1 MGKPIV
7 AIVGRPNVGKS
18 TLFNIFANSRISI
31 VEDTPGVTR
40 DRLYAEGDWLDN
52 QFMMVDTG
60 GIEIMNSDAIAVS
73 IRQQAEIAI
82 KEADVILFVCDARSG
97 IVQEDADVARI
108 LRKSGKPI
116 VLAVNKADSP
126 KQELNVYEFYNLGLG
141 EPFPISA
148 ANHLGIGDLLDA
160 VVAKF
165 PQNKAGVFDNDE
177 DQIKVALIGRPNVG
191 KSSIFNSLVGQ
202 ERSIVSDVAG
212 TTRDAIDTPV
222 VRNGQKYLFI
232 DTAGMRRKGKIDEPI
247 EKYSIIRSLRAVDRS
262 DVVLMV
268 IDAVD
273 GVTEQDKKIAGYA
286 HEAGKGIVIVV
297 NKWDAYEK
305 DENSTLRYTETLR
318 KELIFMQYA
327 PVVYVSALTKQRI
340 HRLPEVINYV
350 AEQNAMRVATSVLN
364 QVIADAVAINP
375 PPTEKGQ
382 RLKILYATQ
391 VKIKPPTFV
400 IFVNEPEI
408 MHFSYQ
414 RYLENKLRE
423 AFGFEGTPLSMIIRG
438 KKKTNRGWI
447 NGCNDV
453 CIMVCRWF
461 CVWLST
467 FGAVAG

>member
-40 DRLYAEGDWLDN
+40 DRLYADTEWLDN
-52 QFMMVDTG
+52 EFMMVDTG
-60 GIEIMNSDAIAVS
+60 GIEIMNTDKIAVS
-73 IRQQAEIAI
+73 IRQQAQIAI
-82 KEADVILFVCDARSG
+82 AEADVILFVCDARAG
-97 IVQEDADVARI
+97 ITHEDAEVAKM
-108 LRKSGKPI
+108 LRQSKKPI
-116 VLAVNKADSP
+116 VLAINKADSP
-126 KQELNVYEFYNLGLG
+126 KQEMEIFEFYNLGIG
-141 EPFPISA
+141 EPIPVSA
-148 ANHLGIGDLLDA
+148 ANHLGLGDLLDA
-160 VVAKF
+160 VVEKF
-165 PQNKAGVFDNDE
+165 PETSAYGEDGNEDE
-177 DQIKVALIGRPNVG
+177 IKVALIGRPNVG
-191 KSSIFNSLVGQ
+191 KSSIFNTLVGE

-222 VRNGQKYLFI
+222 IIEGQKFLFI
-232 DTAGMRRKGKIDEPI
+232 DTAGMRRKARIDEPI

-268 IDAVD
+268 IDAID

-286 HEAGKGIVIVV
+286 HEAGKGIVLVV
-297 NKWDAYEK
+297 NKWDLYDK
-305 DENSTLRYTETLR
+305 DNTSTLRYTENLR
-318 KELIFMQYA
+318 RELVFMQYA
-327 PVVYVSALTKQRI
+327 PVVFVSAMTKQRI
-340 HRLPEVINYV
+340 HRLPVVIHYV
-350 AEQNAMRVATSVLN
+350 AEQNAMRISTSVLN
-364 QVIADAVAINP
+364 QVVEDAIAINP

-423 AFGFEGTPLSMIIRG
+423 AFGFEGTPLQMIIRG
-438 KKKTNRGWI
+438 KNEEE
-447 NGCNDV
+447 
-453 CIMVCRWF
+453 
-461 CVWLST
+461 
-467 FGAVAG
+467 

>member
-40 DRLYAEGDWLDN
+40 DRLYADTEWLDN
-52 QFMMVDTG
+52 EFMMVDTG
-60 GIEIMNSDAIAVS
+60 GIEIMNTDKIAVS
-73 IRQQAEIAI
+73 IRQQAQIAI
-82 KEADVILFVCDARSG
+82 AEADVTLFVCDARAG
-97 IVQEDADVARI
+97 ITHEDAEVAKM
-108 LRKSGKPI
+108 LRQSKKPI
-116 VLAVNKADSP
+116 VLAINKADSP
-126 KQELNVYEFYNLGLG
+126 KQEMEIFEFYNLGIG
-141 EPFPISA
+141 EPIPVSA
-148 ANHLGIGDLLDA
+148 ANHLGLGDLLDA
-160 VVAKF
+160 VVEKF
-165 PQNKAGVFDNDE
+165 PETSAYGEDGNEDE
-177 DQIKVALIGRPNVG
+177 IKVALIGRPNVG
-191 KSSIFNSLVGQ
+191 KSSIFNTLVGE

-222 VRNGQKYLFI
+222 IREGQKFLFI
-232 DTAGMRRKGKIDEPI
+232 DTAGMRRKARIDEPI

-268 IDAVD
+268 IDAID

-286 HEAGKGIVIVV
+286 HEAGKGIVLVV
-297 NKWDAYEK
+297 NKWDLYDK
-305 DENSTLRYTETLR
+305 DNTSTLRYTENLR
-318 KELIFMQYA
+318 RELVFMQYA
-327 PVVYVSALTKQRI
+327 PVVFVSAMTKQRI
-340 HRLPEVINYV
+340 HRLPEVIHYV
-350 AEQNAMRVATSVLN
+350 AEQNAMRISTSVLN
-364 QVIADAVAINP
+364 QVVEDAIAINP

-423 AFGFEGTPLSMIIRG
+423 AFGFEGTPLQMIIRG
-438 KKKTNRGWI
+438 KNEEE
-447 NGCNDV
+447 
-453 CIMVCRWF
+453 
-461 CVWLST
+461 
-467 FGAVAG
+467 

>member
-40 DRLYAEGDWLDN
+40 DRLYADTEWLDN
-52 QFMMVDTG
+52 EFMMVDTG
-60 GIEIMNSDAIAVS
+60 GIEIMNTDKIAVS
-73 IRQQAEIAI
+73 IRQQAQIAI
-82 KEADVILFVCDARSG
+82 AEADVILFVCDARAG
-97 IVQEDADVARI
+97 ITHEDAEVAKM
-108 LRKSGKPI
+108 LRQSKKPI
-116 VLAVNKADSP
+116 VLAINKADSP
-126 KQELNVYEFYNLGLG
+126 KQEMEIFEFYNLGIG
-141 EPFPISA
+141 EPIPVSA
-148 ANHLGIGDLLDA
+148 ANHLGLGDLLDA
-160 VVAKF
+160 VVEKF
-165 PQNKAGVFDNDE
+165 PETSAYGEDGNEDE
-177 DQIKVALIGRPNVG
+177 IKVALIGRPNVG
-191 KSSIFNSLVGQ
+191 RSSIFNTLVGE

-222 VRNGQKYLFI
+222 IREGQKFLFI
-232 DTAGMRRKGKIDEPI
+232 DTAGMRRKARIDEPI

-268 IDAVD
+268 IDAID

-286 HEAGKGIVIVV
+286 HEAGKGIVLVV
-297 NKWDAYEK
+297 NKWDLYDK
-305 DENSTLRYTETLR
+305 DNTSTLRYTENLR
-318 KELIFMQYA
+318 RELVFMQYA
-327 PVVYVSALTKQRI
+327 PVVFVSAMTKQRI
-340 HRLPEVINYV
+340 HRLPEVIHYV
-350 AEQNAMRVATSVLN
+350 AEQNAMRISTSVLN
-364 QVIADAVAINP
+364 QVVEDAIAINP

-423 AFGFEGTPLSMIIRG
+423 AFGFEGTPLQMIIRG
-438 KKKTNRGWI
+438 KNEEE
-447 NGCNDV
+447 
-453 CIMVCRWF
+453 
-461 CVWLST
+461 
-467 FGAVAG
+467 

>member
-40 DRLYAEGDWLDN
+40 DRLYADTEWLDN
-52 QFMMVDTG
+52 EFMMVDTG
-60 GIEIMNSDAIAVS
+60 GIEIMNTDKIAVS
-73 IRQQAEIAI
+73 IRQQAQIAI
-82 KEADVILFVCDARSG
+82 AEADVILFVCDARAG
-97 IVQEDADVARI
+97 ITHEDAEVAKM
-108 LRKSGKPI
+108 LRQSKKPI
-116 VLAVNKADSP
+116 VLAINKADSL
-126 KQELNVYEFYNLGLG
+126 KQEMEIFEFYNLGIG
-141 EPFPISA
+141 EPIPVSA
-148 ANHLGIGDLLDA
+148 ANHLGLGDLLDA
-160 VVAKF
+160 VVEKF
-165 PQNKAGVFDNDE
+165 PETSAYGEDGNEDE
-177 DQIKVALIGRPNVG
+177 IKVALIGRPNVG
-191 KSSIFNSLVGQ
+191 KSSIFNTLVGE

-222 VRNGQKYLFI
+222 IREGQKFLFI
-232 DTAGMRRKGKIDEPI
+232 DTAGMRRKARIDEPI

-268 IDAVD
+268 IDAID

-286 HEAGKGIVIVV
+286 HEAGKGIVLVV
-297 NKWDAYEK
+297 NKWDLYDK
-305 DENSTLRYTETLR
+305 DNTSTLRYTENLR
-318 KELIFMQYA
+318 RELVFMQYA
-327 PVVYVSALTKQRI
+327 PVVFVSAMTKQRI
-340 HRLPEVINYV
+340 HRLPEVIHYV
-350 AEQNAMRVATSVLN
+350 AEQNAMRISTSVLN
-364 QVIADAVAINP
+364 QVVEDAIAINP

-423 AFGFEGTPLSMIIRG
+423 AFGFEGTPLQMIIRG
-438 KKKTNRGWI
+438 KNEEE
-447 NGCNDV
+447 
-453 CIMVCRWF
+453 
-461 CVWLST
+461 
-467 FGAVAG
+467 

>member
-108 LRKSGKPI
+108 LCKSGKPI

-438 KKKTNRGWI
+438 KKE
-447 NGCNDV
+447 DE
-453 CIMVCRWF
+453 
-461 CVWLST
+461 
-467 FGAVAG
+467 

>member
-1 MGKPIV
+1 M
-7 AIVGRPNVGKS
+7 
-18 TLFNIFANSRISI
+18 
-31 VEDTPGVTR
+31 
-40 DRLYAEGDWLDN
+40 
-52 QFMMVDTG
+52 
-60 GIEIMNSDAIAVS
+60 
-73 IRQQAEIAI
+73 
-82 KEADVILFVCDARSG
+82 
-97 IVQEDADVARI
+97 
-108 LRKSGKPI
+108 
-116 VLAVNKADSP
+116 LAVNKADSP

-165 PQNKAGVFDNDE
+165 PTNKAGLFDNDE

-191 KSSIFNSLVGQ
+191 KSSIFNTLVGQ

-297 NKWDAYEK
+297 NKWDIYEK
-305 DENSTLRYTETLR
+305 DENSTLRYTENLR

-327 PVVYVSALTKQRI
+327 PVVFVSALTKQRI

-364 QVIADAVAINP
+364 QVIADAVAVNP
-375 PPTEKGQ
+375 PPTDKGQ

-423 AFGFEGTPLSMIIRG
+423 AFGFEGTPLTMIIRG
-438 KKKTNRGWI
+438 KKE
-447 NGCNDV
+447 DE
-453 CIMVCRWF
+453 
-461 CVWLST
+461 
-467 FGAVAG
+467 

>member
-1 MGKPIV
+1 MSKPIV

-97 IVQEDADVARI
+97 IVQEDSDVAKI

-297 NKWDAYEK
+297 NKWDIYEK
-305 DENSTLRYTETLR
+305 DENSTLRYTENLR

-327 PVVYVSALTKQRI
+327 PVVFVSALTKQRI

-364 QVIADAVAINP
+364 QVIADAVAVNP
-375 PPTEKGQ
+375 PPTDKGQ

-423 AFGFEGTPLSMIIRG
+423 AFGFEGTPLTMIIRG
-438 KKKTNRGWI
+438 KKE
-447 NGCNDV
+447 DE
-453 CIMVCRWF
+453 
-461 CVWLST
+461 
-467 FGAVAG
+467 

>member
-40 DRLYAEGDWLDN
+40 DRLYADTEWLDN
-52 QFMMVDTG
+52 EFMMVDTG
-60 GIEIMNSDAIAVS
+60 GIEIMNTDKIAVS
-73 IRQQAEIAI
+73 IRQQAQIAI
-82 KEADVILFVCDARSG
+82 AEADVILFVCDARAG
-97 IVQEDADVARI
+97 ITHEDAEVAKM
-108 LRKSGKPI
+108 LRQSKKPI
-116 VLAVNKADSP
+116 VLAINKADSP
-126 KQELNVYEFYNLGLG
+126 KQEMEIFEFYNLGIG
-141 EPFPISA
+141 EPIPVSA
-148 ANHLGIGDLLDA
+148 ANHLGLSDLLDA
-160 VVAKF
+160 VVEKF
-165 PQNKAGVFDNDE
+165 PETSAYGEDGNEDE
-177 DQIKVALIGRPNVG
+177 IKVALIGRPNVG
-191 KSSIFNSLVGQ
+191 KSSIFNTLVGE

-222 VRNGQKYLFI
+222 IREGQKFLFI
-232 DTAGMRRKGKIDEPI
+232 DTAGMRRKARIDEPI

-268 IDAVD
+268 IDAID

-286 HEAGKGIVIVV
+286 HEAGKGIVLVV
-297 NKWDAYEK
+297 NKWDLYDK
-305 DENSTLRYTETLR
+305 DNTSTLRYTENLR
-318 KELIFMQYA
+318 RELVFMQYA
-327 PVVYVSALTKQRI
+327 PVVFVSAMTKQRI
-340 HRLPEVINYV
+340 HRLPEVIHYV
-350 AEQNAMRVATSVLN
+350 AEQNAMRISTSVLN
-364 QVIADAVAINP
+364 QVVEDAIAINP

-423 AFGFEGTPLSMIIRG
+423 AFGFEGTPLQMIIRG
-438 KKKTNRGWI
+438 KNEEE
-447 NGCNDV
+447 
-453 CIMVCRWF
+453 
-461 CVWLST
+461 
-467 FGAVAG
+467 